1 MKSAYVQ
8 AFLEVLQ
15 AGMSVDTALTGLKS
29 TLERKNH
36 TKLYAP
42 VLLEVVRVLEAGKD
56 GATAVV
62 AVASTSQA
70 KELAVQINEALA
82 ALGVDKNASVKET
95 VDETLVG
102 GFVATFDYK
111 EHDQS
116 YKKALK
122 SLFESITK

>member
-1 MKSAYVQ
+1 MKSDYVQ

-15 AGMSVDTALTGLKS
+15 AGMPVDTALTGLKS

-36 TKLYAP
+36 LKLYAP
-42 VLLEVVRVLEAGKD
+42 VLLEVMRVLEADKD
-56 GATAVV
+56 GGAAVV
-62 AVASTSQA
+62 AVASLSQA
-70 KELAVQINEALA
+70 KELKAQIATVLST
-82 ALGVDKNASVKET
+82 LGVDTHTAVKEI

>member
-8 AFLEVLQ
+8 AFLELLK
-15 AGMSVDTALTGLKS
+15 AGMSVDTALSGLKS

-36 TKLYAP
+36 LKLYAP
-42 VLLEVVRVLEAGKD
+42 VLLEVMRVLEADKD
-56 GATAVV
+56 GKSATV
-62 AVASTSQA
+62 AVASLAQA
-70 KELAVQINEALA
+70 KVHASHISSALQ
-82 ALGVDKNASVKET
+82 ALGVDKDTVVKET

-116 YKKALK
+116 YKKALT